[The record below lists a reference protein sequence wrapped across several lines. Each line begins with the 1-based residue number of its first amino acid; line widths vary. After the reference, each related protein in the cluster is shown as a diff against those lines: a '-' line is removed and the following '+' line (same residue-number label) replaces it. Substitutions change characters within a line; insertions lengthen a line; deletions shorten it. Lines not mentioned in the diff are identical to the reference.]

1 MGGVTLLSGD
11 EATAVLD
18 RQTSVMEQL
27 ATGARLGDVLEGI
40 VVALEELIPGSRCS
54 VLLLD
59 DDGVLRHGA
68 APTLPSAY
76 SDAIDGLEPGPL
88 AGSCGTAVHLGR
100 QVVAADVASDPRWEP
115 FRELALEHDIG
126 ACWSSPIRSQ
136 SRIVGTFAVYDRRP
150 HTPDE
155 RERELVRRFTHL
167 ASIAVAHDGAA
178 SEREARHVAELARQS
193 AERANHAKSQFVT
206 SLSHELRTPLQ
217 SITGFTESLKT
228 LDLSPERRRQALDGF
243 SDASAHILSIVDDV
257 LDLARAEA
265 GAMPI
270 ALERVDAA
278 GVAAATVALTQPLAS
293 ARRITVEC
301 AGRPVEVIADR
312 RRLQQVLL
320 NLVSNAIRFS
330 TSDTIVTIRTEA
342 GIECPPGAARVHVI
356 DQGPGIPDDL
366 LARLFVPFDRLGA
379 DAGREGGAGL
389 GLVLAKRLTEA
400 MGGRLDLDSTVGVG
414 THVTITLQRPA
425 ADDEA

>member
-1 MGGVTLLSGD
+1 MGGLTVLSGD

-27 ATGARLGDVLEGI
+27 AGGARLRDVLEGI
-40 VVALEELIPGSRCS
+40 VVALEDLIPGSRCS

-76 SDAIDGLEPGPL
+76 SDAIDGLVPGPL

-100 QVVAADVASDPRWEP
+100 QVVAADVSSDPRWES
-115 FRELALEHDIG
+115 FRDLAVEHDIG
-126 ACWSSPIRSQ
+126 ACWSSPIRSR

-150 HTPDE
+150 HEPDE

-167 ASIAVAHDGAA
+167 ASIAVAHDGVA

-206 SLSHELRTPLQ
+206 SISHELRTPLQ

-228 LDLSPERRRQALDGF
+228 LDLSPERRRQALDGI

-265 GAMPI
+265 GAIPI
-270 ALERVDAA
+270 ALEPVDAVE
-278 GVAAATVALTQPLAS
+278 VAAATVALTQPLAA
-293 ARRITVEC
+293 ARGITLEC

-330 TSDTIVTIRTEA
+330 SAGTVVTIRTES
-342 GIECPPGAARVHVI
+342 EFDCSPGTARIHVI

-400 MGGRLDLDSTVGVG
+400 MGGFLDLDSTVGVG
-414 THVTITLQRPA
+414 THVTITLEQPPA
-425 ADDEA
+425 ATGA